1 MSSNRKKEFTQNIVS
16 NLKQKISEFKNK
28 KEHERAE
35 RKNELDFEINK
46 DLVNQFKKNHTES
59 QSRGAGN
66 PTLNLQN
73 LIKNEKQ
80 GMEQSN
86 PNSQTK
92 SKLNN
97 LSYNLK
103 GNLDSSTNSIEQHM
117 NTKQNYN
124 SNNDALNFDFDI
136 KNIRKSNTN
145 TYNNYQSNK
154 NPSKYGLN
162 SGLSHTRDNSEERN
176 RNSKVESKK
185 AELMNSLISKDV
197 PKKSYPISSKPSLGN
212 RIPYPSTSG
221 GISTYTST
229 KDKIKDFVYKLDEKK
244 NTPVPAREYKTP
256 KYNFSSNTVNDR
268 YTPSFP
274 SRTAYVSSAYNKKQ
288 NNNDLDGF
296 ADFSIKD
303 NKKDTS
309 FTKQRTFSS
318 DNLNFELGLKSSKK
332 VCPINCSDVRALS
345 SKIRFLSNEDIKQM
359 DHILIDELISLSN
372 VIKRTFVDNK

>member
-1 MSSNRKKEFTQNIVS
+1 MSNNRKKEFTQNIVS

-59 QSRGAGN
+59 LASGTGN

-80 GMEQSN
+80 GMEQPN
-86 PNSQTK
+86 PISQTK
-92 SKLNN
+92 SKINN
-97 LSYNLK
+97 LAYNLK
-103 GNLDSSTNSIEQHM
+103 GNLDSSSNSIEQQS

-124 SNNDALNFDFDI
+124 SNNDALNFDFDL

-162 SGLSHTRDNSEERN
+162 SGLSHSRDNSEERN

-185 AELMNSLISKDV
+185 VELMNSLINKDV

-212 RIPYPSTSG
+212 RVPYPSISG
-221 GISTYTST
+221 GISSYTST
-229 KDKIKDFVYKLDEKK
+229 KDKIKDFVYKLDDKK
-244 NTPVPAREYKTP
+244 NSPVAAREYKIP
-256 KYNFSSNTVNDR
+256 KYNFNSNTVNDR

-274 SRTAYVSSAYNKKQ
+274 SRTAYVSSGYNKKQ

-296 ADFSIKD
+296 ADFSIRD

-318 DNLNFELGLKSSKK
+318 DNLNFEVGLKSSKK
-332 VCPINCSDVRALS
+332 VCPINSSDVRALS
-345 SKIRFLSNEDIKQM
+345 SKIRFLSIEDIKQM
-359 DHILIDELISLSN
+359 DRILIDELISLSN